1 MAHRYKPAHR
11 SLPAYMGS
19 HKFALPKPPAAGP
32 PPSRGSDTRPA
43 GSCAAGTPFTHAG
56 PCGCKSWM
64 LGCRSSALLQRCWR
78 ELCQTG
84 SSPAGSPDR
93 PGPSASCLCTA
104 VCMPEAQGLHE
115 HPSCCIWQQLPHAEA
130 TLSAIVASAAPDSA
144 ICLVQLLHRTLRK
157 RARAPTWPARPAPPQ
172 RPRPRAPPT
181 AWPPR
186 APRAA

>member
-1 MAHRYKPAHR
+1 MRKSLHATCFCATDQSQLLGALSRSASECVEVKMCACATVDVSMAHRYKPAHR

-43 GSCAAGTPFTHAG
+43 GRCTAGTPYTHAG
-56 PCGCKSWM
+56 SCGCKSWV
-64 LGCRSSALLQRCWR
+64 LGCRSSALLQRCWH

-115 HPSCCIWQQLPHAEA
+115 HPSCCI
-130 TLSAIVASAAPDSA
+130 
-144 ICLVQLLHRTLRK
+144 
-157 RARAPTWPARPAPPQ
+157 
-172 RPRPRAPPT
+172 
-181 AWPPR
+181 
-186 APRAA
+186 